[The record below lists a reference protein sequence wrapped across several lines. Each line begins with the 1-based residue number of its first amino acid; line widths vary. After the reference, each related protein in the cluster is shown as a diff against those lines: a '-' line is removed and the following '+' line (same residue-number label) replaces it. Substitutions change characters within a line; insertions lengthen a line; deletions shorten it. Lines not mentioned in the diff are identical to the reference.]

1 MFKPYSCCLLL
12 LKMGETCIVMIN
24 WYLVQCLF
32 QLFMSELDNAIG
44 MFLPQKSIKKHPTDR
59 PWITSRIKL
68 WIRKRQ
74 SSFSRHGKD
83 SNAYRHCRNKTQV
96 AIKTAKYHYYQKKV
110 AEVEHVNSAKWW
122 REIKK
127 LAGQDAK

>member
-1 MFKPYSCCLLL
+1 MLFLYDQTKQ
-12 LKMGETCIVMIN
+12 E
-24 WYLVQCLF
+24 F

-44 MFLPQKSIKKHPTDR
+44 MFLPQTSIKKHPTDR
-59 PWITSRIKL
+59 PWITSRTKL

-83 SNAYRHCRNKTQV
+83 SNAYRHWRNKTQV
-96 AIKTAKYHYYQKKV
+96 AIKTAKHHYYQKKV

-122 REIKK
+122 RETKK
-127 LAGQDAK
+127 LAGQDAKQEWYHQFLDKDTDII